1 MLFSGCN
8 VDITSGDQSDSG
20 NDQNHSDQSNDNGNN
35 DASNDTGGSSG
46 SGSAGS
52 GGEGGQGGSD
62 TGNDNGDNGNDTG
75 TGDNNNTGGDTGSGG
90 EGDQGGSD
98 TGNDNGDNGDDTG
111 TGDNNNTG
119 GDTGNGGSTGNDG
132 NGGSGD
138 NTETPDITGRYNI
151 VSSLSGLYM
160 DVAEKSTDNGANILQ
175 FSYTGANNQKFDI
188 KLMDDGSYSIRA
200 VHSGKSLDV
209 YNYSTEDGAEL
220 LQWTFN
226 ATDNQRW
233 HIDNVGNDLYSITSV
248 LSNKVVSVWQNNTEA
263 GGDIRMNTWKGE
275 SGQKWSLVPVSVDD
289 GSYEPPVGTDSSA
302 GCGVTTS
309 LSSGRHS
316 MDVNGQKR
324 EYILDIPG
332 NYDSNKPYRLIFGWH
347 WLGGSADNVANGAY
361 YGLKDLSNGSA
372 IFVAADRYVSPNGED
387 DNGWPNTN
395 GRDMNFLRAML
406 EQFEN
411 ELCVDK
417 NRIFSVGWSY
427 GGMMSFAVGHEMA
440 GVFRAI
446 APMSGALWTPYSDSG
461 KPMAAWI
468 AHGIY
473 DDFVGYDNG
482 VAAKD
487 SYVAANH
494 CSNTTLPV
502 EPSPCVEYQGCD
514 AGYPVVW
521 CPWSGGHSTP
531 PFQSSAIWTF
541 FSQF

>member
-1 MLFSGCN
+1 MKVVYRFTSVLYLVLTLLISGCN
-8 VDITSGDQSDSG
+8 VDITSGDQGDSG
-20 NDQNHSDQSNDNGNN
+20 NGQNTSDQDGHNGNN
-35 DASNDTGGSSG
+35 DASNDQSG
-46 SGSAGS
+46 DLGDSTDNGSAGDGNS
-52 GGEGGQGGSD
+52 EGGSD
-62 TGNDNGDNGNDTG
+62 AGSENDDSGNDSG
-75 TGDNNNTGGDTGSGG
+75 TGDNND
-90 EGDQGGSD
+90 
-98 TGNDNGDNGDDTG
+98 
-111 TGDNNNTG
+111 TG
-119 GDTGNGGSTGNDG
+119 GDTGNNNDSSGSDGSGGSSEDT
-132 NGGSGD
+132 NGDSS
-138 NTETPDITGRYNI
+138 ETPDMTGRYNI

-160 DVAEKSTDNGANILQ
+160 DVAGKSTDDGANILQ
-175 FSYTGANNQKFDI
+175 YSYTGVDNQKFDI

-220 LQWTFN
+220 LQWTYN
-226 ATDNQRW
+226 ATENQRW

-248 LSNKVVSVWQNNTEA
+248 LSNKAVSVWQNSTEA
-263 GGDIRMNTWKGE
+263 GGDIRLDAWQGRD
-275 SGQKWSLVPVSVDD
+275 GQKWSLVPVATDD
-289 GSYEPPVGTDSSA
+289 DSFEPPAGTDESA
-302 GCGVTTS
+302 GCGGTTS
-309 LSSGRHS
+309 LTSGRHS

-324 EYILDIPG
+324 EYILDIPS
-332 NYDSNKPYRLIFGWH
+332 NYDSNKPYRLVFGWH
-347 WLGGSADNVANGAY
+347 WLGGSAGNVANGAY

-372 IFVAADRYVSPNGED
+372 IFVAPDRYVSPNGEN

-406 EQFEN
+406 DQFEN

-473 DDFVGYDNG
+473 DGVVGYDNG

-521 CPWSGGHSTP
+521 CPWSGGHLTP
-531 PFQSSAIWTF
+531 PFHSSAIWTF